1 MKRPESNE
9 YNEYYAGYV
18 SLVTEDDIIEALD
31 DQIDEIKDLIKS
43 IPEEKGSHAYE
54 EGKWTI
60 RQVIGHLIDTER
72 IFSYRALRFSKGD
85 ATVLPGYDQDLF
97 VEKGGFNEISLHDL
111 RKELTSLRKANVI
124 FFKNLPESVGL
135 MKGNANGNDVTVRAL
150 AYMMVGH
157 VRHHLDIIRE
167 RYL

>member
-85 ATVLPGYDQDLF
+85 ATVLPGYDQ
-97 VEKGGFNEISLHDL
+97 
-111 RKELTSLRKANVI
+111 TSLSRRVDSMRSHLTICAR
-124 FFKNLPESVGL
+124 NL
-135 MKGNANGNDVTVRAL
+135 RACGRRTSSSSRTSRR
-150 AYMMVGH
+150 ASAS
-157 VRHHLDIIRE
+157 
-167 RYL
+167 

>member
-1 MKRPESNE
+1 MKRPEADE

-18 SLVTEDDIIEALD
+18 ALVTEDDVIEALE
-31 DQIDEIKDLIKS
+31 DQIDEIKHLLKS
-43 IPEEKGSHAYE
+43 IPEEKGDHSYG

-60 RQVIGHLIDTER
+60 KQVIGHLIDTER
-72 IFSYRALRFSKGD
+72 VFSYRALRFSKGD
-85 ATVLPGYDQDLF
+85 TTVLPGYDQDLF
-97 VEKGGFNEISLHDL
+97 VEKGDFNKRSLHDL

-124 FFKNLPESVGL
+124 LFRNLPEGADVL
-135 MKGNANGNDVTVRAL
+135 KGNANGNEVSVRAL

-157 VRHHLDIIRE
+157 IRHHLNIIRE